1 MENELKVVDIFIGTT
16 LRGSAKGSGR
26 VMYIMRTTRKNGS
39 DYEAAPQIAEYDDTT
54 ESESVLRAIRDA
66 LQRLHYAC
74 TVVIHT
80 ECSNVAAAIT
90 QHWPEKW
97 QQDGWKSAKGNP
109 VKNAVLWEMLLQEV
123 EDGGHILLAESEKHE
138 YAEWM
143 RFNLP
148 LKRALKDIFTEV
160 PKN

>member
-80 ECSNVAAAIT
+80 ECSNVAAR
-90 QHWPEKW
+90 WLEER
-97 QQDGWKSAKGNP
+97 KGQSGEECRI
-109 VKNAVLWEMLLQEV
+109 VGNAPA
-123 EDGGHILLAESEKHE
+123 GG
-138 YAEWM
+138 
-143 RFNLP
+143 
-148 LKRALKDIFTEV
+148 
-160 PKN
+160 

>member
-1 MENELKVVDIFIGTT
+1 MENLKVVDIFIGTT

-26 VMYIMRTTRKNGS
+26 AMYIMRTKRKNGS
-39 DYEAAPQIAEYDDTT
+39 DYEAAPQIVEYDNTT

-97 QQDGWKSAKGNP
+97 QRDGWKSAKGNHGEECCP
-109 VKNAVLWEMLLQEV
+109 MGNASPGRRGWRTYPA
-123 EDGGHILLAESEKHE
+123 GGRRE
-138 YAEWM
+138 
-143 RFNLP
+143 
-148 LKRALKDIFTEV
+148 T
-160 PKN
+160 

>member
-80 ECSNVAAAIT
+80 ECSLSLI
-90 QHWPEKW
+90 
-97 QQDGWKSAKGNP
+97 
-109 VKNAVLWEMLLQEV
+109 
-123 EDGGHILLAESEKHE
+123 HI
-138 YAEWM
+138 
-143 RFNLP
+143 
-148 LKRALKDIFTEV
+148 
-160 PKN
+160 

>member
-80 ECSNVAAAIT
+80 ECSNAALAGEVAAR
-90 QHWPEKW
+90 WLEER
-97 QQDGWKSAKGNP
+97 KGQSGEECRI
-109 VKNAVLWEMLLQEV
+109 VGNAPA
-123 EDGGHILLAESEKHE
+123 GG
-138 YAEWM
+138 
-143 RFNLP
+143 
-148 LKRALKDIFTEV
+148 
-160 PKN
+160 

>member
-1 MENELKVVDIFIGTT
+1 MENLKVVDIFIGTT

-26 VMYIMRTTRKNGS
+26 AMYIMRTKRKNGS
-39 DYEAAPQIAEYDDTT
+39 DYEAAPQIVEYDNTT

-97 QQDGWKSAKGNP
+97 QRDGWKSAKGNP
-109 VKNAVLWEMLLQEV
+109 VKNAVL
-123 EDGGHILLAESEKHE
+123 
-138 YAEWM
+138 
-143 RFNLP
+143 
-148 LKRALKDIFTEV
+148 
-160 PKN
+160 

>member
-26 VMYIMRTTRKNGS
+26 VMYIMRTKRKNGS
-39 DYEAAPQIAEYDDTT
+39 NYEAAPQIVEYDNTT

-97 QQDGWKSAKGNP
+97 QHDGWKSAKGNP
-109 VKNAVLWEMLLQEV
+109 VKNAVLWEMLLQDV
-123 EDGGHILLAESEKHE
+123 EEGGHILLAEGEKHE

-143 RFNLP
+143 RFNMP
-148 LKRALKDIFTEV
+148 LKRVLKDIFTEV
-160 PKN
+160 PKS

>member
-26 VMYIMRTTRKNGS
+26 AMYIMRTKRKNGS
-39 DYEAAPQIAEYDDTT
+39 DYEAAPQIVEYDNTT

-90 QHWPEKW
+90 Q
-97 QQDGWKSAKGNP
+97 P
-109 VKNAVLWEMLLQEV
+109 VSYTHLFEL
-123 EDGGHILLAESEKHE
+123 I
-138 YAEWM
+138 
-143 RFNLP
+143 
-148 LKRALKDIFTEV
+148 DIVDYCGKINTFE
-160 PKN
+160 